1 MIGAELAAVIKH
13 QGHLC
18 GIMYLGHYSIQ
29 LIDDV
34 ETQHALFEQF
44 CPEVGQNSIFVCYMM
59 A

>member
-1 MIGAELAAVIKH
+1 M
-13 QGHLC
+13 C
-18 GIMYLGHYSIQ
+18 GVMYLGHYSIQ
-29 LIDDV
+29 LIDDA